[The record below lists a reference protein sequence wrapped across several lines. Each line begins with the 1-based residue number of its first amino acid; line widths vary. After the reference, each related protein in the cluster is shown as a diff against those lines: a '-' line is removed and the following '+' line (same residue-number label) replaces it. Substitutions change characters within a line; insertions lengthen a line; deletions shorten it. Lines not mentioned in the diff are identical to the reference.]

1 MLMMEAQ
8 AQYTERL
15 SRQRP
20 GLFVVLLD
28 QSGSMQEQVDGEP
41 LTKADYATAAV
52 NDLIYTMCSEAGTDD
67 NDRVKKLAYISV
79 LGYNDTVRPM
89 LVGPN
94 GYGSE
99 MPLDIQYLSDHYM
112 GIQEVQRSVYNQQR
126 QDYDIIL
133 AQANYWI
140 DPPVA
145 AGRTQMAAALLKAQQ
160 IIQGWLD
167 WNAPIP
173 PMEPGQAPRNQCF
186 PPVVIN
192 ITDAELNGE
201 GDPEAVAATIR
212 SLGTA
217 QGNCLIFTCH
227 ITKDRRQPVLFP
239 SSPGELM
246 GLHPTAAT
254 MFNMSSVLP
263 DLIREKST
271 KVTHGI
277 SVPPGARGFVYNADA
292 RVLAEFLR
300 WGTKGTM

>member
-1 MLMMEAQ
+1 MMEAQ

-28 QSGSMQEQVDGEP
+28 QSGSMQEPVEGEQ

-52 NDLIYTMCSEAGTDD
+52 NDLIYTMCSEAGADD
-67 NDRVKKLAYISV
+67 NDKVKKLAYISV
-79 LGYNDTVRPM
+79 LGYNDDVRPL
-89 LVGPN
+89 LVGPS

-99 MPLDIQYLSDHYM
+99 MPLDICYLSEHYL
-112 GIQEVQRSVYNQQR
+112 GIQDVQRSVYNQQR
-126 QDYDIIL
+126 QDWDVIL

-140 DPPVA
+140 DPLTI
-145 AGRTQMAAALLKAQQ
+145 GRTQMANALLKAQQ
-160 IIQGWLD
+160 IIQHWLD
-167 WNAPIP
+167 RNAPMP
-173 PMEPGQAPRNQCF
+173 PLEPGQAPRNQCF

-192 ITDAELNGE
+192 ITDAELNGD
-201 GDPEAVAATIR
+201 GDPEAVAAAIR
-212 SLGTA
+212 SLATA

-239 SSPGELM
+239 SSPMELIN
-246 GLHPTAAT
+246 LHPTAAT
-254 MFNMSSVLP
+254 MFNMSSLLP

>member
-1 MLMMEAQ
+1 MHMMEAQ

-28 QSGSMQEQVDGEP
+28 QSGSMQEPVEGEQ

-52 NDLIYTMCSEAGTDD
+52 NDLIYTMCSEAGADD
-67 NDRVKKLAYISV
+67 NDKVKKLAYISV
-79 LGYNDTVRPM
+79 LGYNDDVRPL
-89 LVGPN
+89 LVGPS

-99 MPLDIQYLSDHYM
+99 MPLDICYLSEHYL
-112 GIQEVQRSVYNQQR
+112 GIQDVQRSVYNQQR
-126 QDYDIIL
+126 QDWDVIL

-140 DPPVA
+140 DPLTI
-145 AGRTQMAAALLKAQQ
+145 GRTQMANALLKAQQ
-160 IIQGWLD
+160 IIQHWLD
-167 WNAPIP
+167 RNAPMP
-173 PMEPGQAPRNQCF
+173 PLEPGQAPRNQCF

-192 ITDAELNGE
+192 ITDAELNGD
-201 GDPEAVAATIR
+201 GDPEAVAAAIR
-212 SLGTA
+212 SLATA

-239 SSPGELM
+239 SSPMELIN
-246 GLHPTAAT
+246 LHPTAAT
-254 MFNMSSVLP
+254 MFNMSSLLP

>member
-1 MLMMEAQ
+1 MMEAQ

-28 QSGSMQEQVDGEP
+28 QSGSMQEPVEGEQ

-67 NDRVKKLAYISV
+67 NDKVKKLAYISV
-79 LGYNDTVRPM
+79 LRYNDDVRPL
-89 LVGPN
+89 LVGPS

-99 MPLDIQYLSDHYM
+99 MPLDICYLSEHYL
-112 GIQEVQRSVYNQQR
+112 GIQDVQRSVYNQQR
-126 QDYDIIL
+126 QDCDVIL

-140 DPPVA
+140 DPLTI
-145 AGRTQMAAALLKAQQ
+145 GRTQMANALLKAQQ
-160 IIQGWLD
+160 IIQHWLD
-167 WNAPIP
+167 LNAPMP
-173 PMEPGQAPRNQCF
+173 PLEPGQAPRNQCF

-192 ITDAELNGE
+192 ITDAELNGD
-201 GDPEAVAATIR
+201 GDPEAVAAAIR
-212 SLGTA
+212 SLATA

-239 SSPGELM
+239 SSPMELIN
-246 GLHPTAAT
+246 LHPTAAT
-254 MFNMSSVLP
+254 MFNMSSMLP

>member
-1 MLMMEAQ
+1 MMEVQ

-15 SRQRP
+15 SRQYP

-28 QSGSMQEQVDGEP
+28 QSGSMEKPVEGES
-41 LTKADYATAAV
+41 LTKVDYATAAV
-52 NDLIYTMCSEAGTDD
+52 NHLIRTMVEETPMDD
-67 NDRVKKLAYISV
+67 NHQKKKIAYISV
-79 LGYNDTVRPM
+79 LGYNDDVRPL

-94 GYGSE
+94 NIRTDI
-99 MPLDIQYLSDHYM
+99 PLDIQYLMNHYLGM
-112 GIQEVQRSVYNQQR
+112 EEVEHAVYNSQL
-126 QDYDIIL
+126 QDYEL
-133 AQANYWI
+133 RKKQACYWI
-140 DPPVA
+140 EPLAV
-145 AGRTQMAAALLKAQQ
+145 GRTQMANALLKAQQ
-160 IIQGWLD
+160 IIQRWLD
-167 WNAPIP
+167 RDNPVP
-173 PMEPGQAPRNQCF
+173 PLEPGQSSRDQSF